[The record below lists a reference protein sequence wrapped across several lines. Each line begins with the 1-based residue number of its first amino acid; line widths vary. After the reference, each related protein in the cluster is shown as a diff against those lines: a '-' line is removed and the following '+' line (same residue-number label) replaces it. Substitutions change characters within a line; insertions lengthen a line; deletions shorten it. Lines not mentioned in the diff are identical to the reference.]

1 MPALDHPA
9 SAMLDLDS
17 ARRLA
22 CGLVAPIGDSESLD
36 LAQATGRTSASS
48 LRAEIALPRTARAA
62 MDGFALR
69 TADLAADLTLP
80 VAGTVA
86 AGMQAPP
93 LPEGA
98 ALRIFTGAQIP
109 AGADAVVPVEEVT
122 ETGAEVQL
130 TSVPALGSHIRAVGS
145 EQPAGG
151 LLLRRGTRLRAH
163 HIGLLASNGVARV
176 EVVRRPRLAILS
188 TGDELHRPE
197 AAGSSRDTMPDVNR
211 PMLIALAQ
219 GAGAEVDDH
228 GILPDEAEA
237 TVAKFAS
244 LQGRYDLIVTTGA
257 VSMGGRDHLRPALLA
272 AGGQID
278 GWKVA
283 LKPGKPVMF
292 GRLGTA
298 AVTGLPGNPFSAMV
312 GFTLFVSAQIARLK
326 GAVPAPLFHCAGRAG
341 FDWIRKPG
349 RAEIFPIRLGNREI
363 DGLPVVQRLGEGT
376 SATLFPLAEADGLGF
391 VSAET
396 TRVGVGTPIC
406 WQPFEAGNR

>member
-1 MPALDHPA
+1 MPARDHPA
-9 SAMLDLDS
+9 SAMLDLDT

-22 CGLVAPIGDSESLD
+22 CGLVAPIGAGESLD
-36 LAQATGRTSASS
+36 LAQATGRTAATS
-48 LRAEIALPRTARAA
+48 LRAEIALPRSARSA
-62 MDGFALR
+62 MDGFALC
-69 TADLAADLTLP
+69 TADLASGLTLP

-86 AGMQAPP
+86 AGMPAPD
-93 LPEGA
+93 LPRGT

-122 ETGAEVQL
+122 ETGASVQL
-130 TSVPALGSHIRAVGS
+130 ASLPEAGAHIRSIGS
-145 EQPAGG
+145 EQPEGG
-151 LLLRRGTRLRAH
+151 LLLRRGTRVRAH
-163 HIGLLASNGVARV
+163 HIGLLAANGVTQI

-188 TGDELHRPE
+188 TGDELHPPGE
-197 AAGSSRDTMPDVNR
+197 AGGSGDRLPDVNR

-228 GILPDEAEA
+228 GILPDDPAA
-237 TVAKFAS
+237 TVEKLAA
-244 LQGRYDLIVTTGA
+244 LQGRYDLIVTSGA

-272 AGGQID
+272 AGGEID
-278 GWKVA
+278 GWRVA
-283 LKPGKPVMF
+283 LKPGKPVLF
-292 GRLGTA
+292 GRLGPT
-298 AVTGLPGNPFSAMV
+298 AVTGLPGNPFSALV

-341 FDWIRKPG
+341 FDWSRKPG

-363 DGLPVVQRLGEGT
+363 DGLPVVHRLGEGS

-396 TRVGVGTPIC
+396 ARVGVGTPIG
-406 WQPFEAGNR
+406 WQSFEAGSR